1 MTIAPEEERPR
12 AARNPRGPCR
22 GRSRAGKCHVPCCDR
37 QAGGRAGSVARGGG
51 ARVQPWPPAPS
62 RASRGTAAAPGR
74 RAEAPPPRQ
83 GRRAPL
89 GTWPRE
95 VGQPPPQPRRAARAT
110 RYCFIYLFPPPGCVL
125 LPRLPPRP
133 PSSSAPGSVRPAP
146 ALRLRRGEAARGWR
160 GLRRPGLRAGRGRG
174 DGAREPGGRGRRGP
188 RAGGEGTEAEA
199 ARGGPCG
206 AFPPAGRLGRRGRS
220 RHGYLPAPA
229 EPRRPGTPRPP
240 PPGRLEGSAPAR
252 RPPPCRLSSSP
263 RARPNPSGTLQRATT
278 AQPGRREMAF
288 FFFSK

>member
-1 MTIAPEEERPR
+1 MNFPAPVLANTHSRTHTRARAPGEPLRGERTGTGGSL
-12 AARNPRGPCR
+12 AASLSLA
-22 GRSRAGKCHVPCCDR
+22 RSYW
-37 QAGGRAGSVARGGG
+37 RGG
-51 ARVQPWPPAPS
+51 
-62 RASRGTAAAPGR
+62 
-74 RAEAPPPRQ
+74 
-83 GRRAPL
+83 
-89 GTWPRE
+89 
-95 VGQPPPQPRRAARAT
+95 
-110 RYCFIYLFPPPGCVL
+110 YCFIYLFPPPGCVL

-240 PPGRLEGSAPAR
+240 APGRLEGSAPAR

-278 AQPGRREMAF
+278 AQPGRRELAF
-288 FFFSK
+288 FFFFFLNSGLNATQFGFPLLTVLAPDYWERCSPPPVRRPRLAGLASPR